1 MEQKKNELGRIY
13 GARISKN
20 GNWLN
25 LIIRV
30 GDGEN
35 LLFVTCP
42 VRIEEAIEQATEPK
56 KPFALISENERCA
69 IYNIP
74 LYEKKEP
81 EKPKEPKADDLPF

>member
-20 GNWLN
+20 GKWLN

-42 VRIEEAIEQATEPK
+42 VRIEEAVEPT
-56 KPFALISENERCA
+56 KPFALISNNERCD